1 VVTPRLGFFTQ
12 DLDAR
17 LAAALKLGAKK
28 GVLVSDVIPGQSA
41 DKAGLKRGDLIVSV
55 NGRSISNSAE
65 FRTRLF
71 EVSPGELMRLGI
83 MRKGQ
88 TLEVDVATLPAASEN
103 RGWHGIE
110 AEPNSVEKAKDMGLA
125 ITRGM
130 IIHSVAKGS
139 SAEKIGLSPGDIIV
153 EVNQQRVDSSAQW
166 KKANSSNDEREDA
179 IILIVRG
186 RQSAYIV
193 LPGEE

>member
-1 VVTPRLGFFTQ
+1 MVAFM
-12 DLDAR
+12 
-17 LAAALKLGAKK
+17 
-28 GVLVSDVIPGQSA
+28 I
-41 DKAGLKRGDLIVSV
+41 GLLY
-55 NGRSISNSAE
+55 
-65 FRTRLF
+65 
-71 EVSPGELMRLGI
+71 
-83 MRKGQ
+83 
-88 TLEVDVATLPAASEN
+88 N